1 MSHDMKSRRKEF
13 QRNKRLYGVED
24 SSRRRGKDLSPR
36 ENFICRV
43 ACVQVLFLGWSLGSM
58 HLWAQYVNLGL
69 SVVAVFGLL
78 LPDMHSLRWDSRASG
93 IRLLPRSALFWL
105 GLIFVCY
112 VGVQCFNNSWKYQQ
126 SAMEIWRVNTDAPN
140 GLVQETREG
149 WQLVKQDHV
158 SWLPSGVEMPYGEMN
173 VAARILIITASVW
186 LWACVLSTGLS
197 HRRAL
202 RSILWAMVLGGTSMA
217 LLGAVQRL
225 SGTDQIFWLV
235 SSSNPAFFGTF
246 IYPNHAAAFLY
257 LILGV
262 VMGLAFYH
270 HSRSV
275 RKLLR
280 SGPHYILIFF
290 GLILFLGLF
299 FSQSKAGLILGSGV
313 FLLGIGIALVRML
326 GQGSD
331 FRQGITLGILS
342 VLGLGFGIYALIHL
356 VNLGEIFTDFET
368 LQDGSKSPTVLQR
381 VDLQKATWSAFNE
394 NKWFG
399 TGAGSFRYHFPFTQQ
414 KYPGLRP
421 GHDYFEYAHSDYLQS
436 LMEFG
441 LLGCLPLFLFFFA
454 LAVPA
459 VLASL
464 VRPSV
469 HFSML
474 AGVLAFCLHAWWD
487 FPAQCPS
494 VLLLLV
500 FILVI
505 IGRWGTL
512 DVSKQRI
519 DNDPL

>member
-24 SSRRRGKDLSPR
+24 SSRRRTKDLSPR
-36 ENFICRV
+36 ENFISCV
-43 ACVQVLFLGWSLGSM
+43 ACLQVFLLAWSLGSM
-58 HLWAQYVNLGL
+58 HLWAQYVNLAL
-69 SVVAVFGLL
+69 SVVAVFGFF
-78 LPDMHSLRWDSRASG
+78 LPGMHSLRWDNRITG
-93 IRLLPRSALFWL
+93 IRIFPRSALFWL
-105 GLIFVCY
+105 GLVFVCY

-126 SAMEIWRVNTDAPN
+126 STTEIWRVDTDAPD

-149 WQLVKQDHV
+149 WQLVKQDHI

-173 VAARILIITASVW
+173 SGFRTLILTLPVW
-186 LWACVLSTGLS
+186 LWACVLISGIS
-197 HRRAL
+197 HRRTL
-202 RSILWAMVLGGTSMA
+202 RFILWSMVLGGTSMA

-225 SGTDQIFWLV
+225 SGTDQIFWFIP
-235 SSSNPAFFGTF
+235 SSNSAFFGSF

-262 VMGLAFYH
+262 AMGLAFYH
-270 HSRSV
+270 HSQSV

-290 GLILFLGLF
+290 WLILFLGLL
-299 FSQSKAGLILGSGV
+299 FSQSKAGLVLGSGI

-342 VLGLGFGIYALIHL
+342 VLGLGFGIYALIHF

-368 LQDGSKSPTVLQR
+368 LQGGSKSPTVLQR
-381 VDLQKATWSAFNE
+381 VDLQKATWEAFKG

-414 KYPGLRP
+414 KYVGLRP

-441 LLGCLPLFLFFFA
+441 LLGCFPLFLFF
-454 LAVPA
+454 LTLIVPA
-459 VLASL
+459 VLASR

-469 HFSML
+469 YFSML

-512 DVSKQRI
+512 DASKQRI
-519 DNDPL
+519 DNEPL